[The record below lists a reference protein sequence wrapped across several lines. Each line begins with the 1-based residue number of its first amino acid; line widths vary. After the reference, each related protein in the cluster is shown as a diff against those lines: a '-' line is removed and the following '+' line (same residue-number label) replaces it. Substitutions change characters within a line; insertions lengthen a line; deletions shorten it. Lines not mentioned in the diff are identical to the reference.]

1 MVRNGVVATS
11 PPRIA
16 PKDAPDGKCK
26 SLDGSVFAKRMERI
40 GRACWCE
47 STGRRE
53 QGRDTLL
60 VETNGQGNQEYEKA

>member
-1 MVRNGVVATS
+1 MVRNGVVATAT
-11 PPRIA
+11 PWIA

-26 SLDGSVFAKRMERI
+26 SLDRSVFAKRMERI